1 MLIVDG
7 IKVKWKVWVIRRIFI
22 IIIDPP
28 EKTNVMFYLVCIWWG
43 SDLPSVYTDLILT
56 FRHDQQTQ
64 QLKPVKNLFTLKET
78 STATTAT
85 EARRS
90 QWGHSS
96 SWVDVSGT
104 ILSLCLQGSH
114 TFSCLKPSQE
124 KSLAG
129 EKRLFVC
136 FCDCDLDST
145 HSCFLSA
152 DLRTA
157 ELSDKSSFIFKLG
170 EFFHVEKKLNS
181 RRKVKMFLCDAVK
194 LFKAHLQ
201 SWNKLSSHHCDENKD
216 WKHEGSS

>member
-1 MLIVDG
+1 M
-7 IKVKWKVWVIRRIFI
+7 
-22 IIIDPP
+22 
-28 EKTNVMFYLVCIWWG
+28 N

-96 SWVDVSGT
+96 SWVDVSGM

-129 EKRLFVC
+129 EKQLCVFV
-136 FCDCDLDST
+136 
-145 HSCFLSA
+145 
-152 DLRTA
+152 
-157 ELSDKSSFIFKLG
+157 I
-170 EFFHVEKKLNS
+170 VI
-181 RRKVKMFLCDAVK
+181 
-194 LFKAHLQ
+194 
-201 SWNKLSSHHCDENKD
+201 
-216 WKHEGSS
+216 